1 MKKDTLQRLLKA
13 SPQELWDAVKKI
25 EESIQGS
32 LDEVEDLEDLIVESL
47 VEEADEE
54 KSVEIDLDKA
64 KKVAK
69 TKGLPPLD
77 GEIVKRRMGVDFLQ
91 KGGETPSSKGM
102 KGKGKAED
110 YYPTPEELAQIN
122 KYTNIDLKKEEV
134 MVFTLVSAGQEVDRS
149 DDQFTSKALKSMAD
163 RSPDKPYLMDHDWSI
178 ESVRGKIFDASVK
191 NKQLI
196 QKVYVPIREKNISF
210 IQGMLDGEYN
220 KVSVGFAMAPKD
232 YVCSSCSKSLYSMEC
247 PHYPGSK
254 DKEGNP
260 VVGII
265 KDVSDYFEISN
276 VAVPCQ
282 PEAGIR
288 RSSPQ
293 EAQQKAL
300 DELYELSQN
309 PRVVRTAEEKTVDR
323 ISNEII
329 PDGESPVSKETDK
342 PEVTEEVS
350 TPSEP
355 EAVVEAKEVAPQEDP
370 MKALVASLALAMKEA
385 VAEAVAPLKEVTNKL
400 EASLKEKEAKEV
412 EVEDESTEDIA
423 RKLAATLV
431 DNAPASVAPTTSVNF
446 EKAGWAVD
454 LTKLINQK

>member
-47 VEEADEE
+47 VEEADEDEE
-54 KSVEIDLDKA
+54 KSVDIDLEQAKEVAKA
-64 KKVAK
+64 K
-69 TKGLPPLD
+69 GLFPLD
-77 GEIVKRRMGVDFLQ
+77 GEIVKRRMGVTFLQ
-91 KGGETPSSKGM
+91 KGGEAVSTKGA

-110 YYPTPEELAQIN
+110 YYPSPEELSLIN
-122 KYTNIDLKKEEV
+122 KFTNIDLTKEEV

-149 DDQFTSKALKSMAD
+149 TDQFTGKALKSMAD
-163 RSPDKPYLMDHDWSI
+163 RSPDKPYLLDHNWSI
-178 ESVRGKIFDASVK
+178 DSVRGKIFDASVK
-191 NKQLI
+191 SKQLL
-196 QKVYVPIREKNISF
+196 QKVYVPVREKNISF

-254 DKEGNP
+254 DKEGNQ

-288 RSSPQ
+288 RSVEQHTPDLVEDVL
-293 EAQQKAL
+293 EAG
-300 DELYELSQN
+300 E
-309 PRVVRTAEEKTVDR
+309 AEEKTVDR

-329 PDGESPVSKETDK
+329 PDGEPPVSKETEN
-342 PEVTEEVS
+342 PEVTEAVA
-350 TPSEP
+350 PSEP